1 MKTHLIVIL
10 ILICTACQSGRI
22 PCPDARGPK
31 IKKVRASAKPRPEY
45 TASINSRRGQAETRT
60 QATQGR
66 ESEGRFVRNVS
77 VEEWDCPRPGD
88 KKYMPRA
95 IKGNIRRNFKKFNED
110 RKQKTASD
118 SLNTRR

>member
-1 MKTHLIVIL
+1 MKTQLIVIL

-31 IKKVRASAKPRPEY
+31 IKKVRVSSKQKPEY
-45 TASINSRRGQAETRT
+45 TASINSRRGQAESKT
-60 QATQGR
+60 QAGQAK

-77 VEEWDCPRPGD
+77 VEEWDCPRPGE

-95 IKGNIRRNFKKFNED
+95 IKGNIKRNMKKLNED
-110 RKQKTASD
+110 RKQKAAAD
-118 SLNTRR
+118 SLNTR

>member
-1 MKTHLIVIL
+1 MKTQLIVIL

-31 IKKVRASAKPRPEY
+31 IRKVRVSSKQKPEY
-45 TASINSRRGQAETRT
+45 TASINSRRGQAETKT
-60 QATQGR
+60 QTGQAK

-77 VEEWDCPRPGD
+77 VEEWDCPRPGE

-95 IKGNIRRNFKKFNED
+95 IKGNIKRNMKKLNED
-110 RKQKTASD
+110 RKQKAAAD
-118 SLNTRR
+118 SLNTR